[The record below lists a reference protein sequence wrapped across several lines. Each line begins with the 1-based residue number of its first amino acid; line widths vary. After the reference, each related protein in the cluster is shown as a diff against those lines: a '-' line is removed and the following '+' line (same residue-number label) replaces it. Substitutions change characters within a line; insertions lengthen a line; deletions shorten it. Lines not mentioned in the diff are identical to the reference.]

1 MDHIEKRVS
10 HEKRAFDMIRLL
22 RKNGKMK
29 AAAIASALEVTN
41 HRTIYRYKCII
52 KKLGYNIKT
61 AGGFKGGYYID
72 EERLTEDEFIQLNK
86 SEIDKDLIDKIKRIN
101 DRI

>member
-1 MDHIEKRVS
+1 MDNIEKRVS

-22 RKNGKMK
+22 RENGKMK
-29 AAAIASALEVTN
+29 AAELAAALDVTN

-52 KKLGYNIKT
+52 KKLGYNIQT
-61 AGGFKGGYYID
+61 GGGFRGGYYLV

-86 SEIDKDLIDKIKRIN
+86 SSIDKDLIDKIKRIN